1 MSVAWTLQGQAAKA
15 LDATV
20 RSLEALAVDSA
31 TLSIKS
37 LDVDE
42 FTFSISPQDVMTAT
56 IPELGQ
62 TVTLF
67 RNGSRFFHGHV
78 IDNPVTIQ
86 AGNQTT
92 SVVVAGPW
100 WWLERVNLTSTKTD
114 GTGATAERLSFVF
127 GTTSGGVDLKT
138 AIENLMDRAIALG
151 APFQRGT
158 VATFFQVP
166 RITLNQSTC
175 AQALA
180 ELIRLCP
187 DTMATFDYSTSPPT
201 LNVTRRATATVA
213 TLTVGTSPIESI
225 TIRPVYEMKVDR
237 VDLDYVTRDVQGR
250 TQYVNQGSGTA
261 ATGRNLRLNISGP
274 ELDTFLPNNL
284 FDSFPLQTAATAAA
298 GAPFKAWVIAK
309 NAELSALMLKY
320 SWTAA
325 TFPLGVST
333 GSVTNTTTAGQLGM
347 SGAFTF
353 YSLAPVILTSKGLV
367 ATLTGKNLI
376 LSDKPPEWAT
386 QYTVEEVTVVVDM
399 VYTSLNK
406 DVSAG
411 VTTNYAD
418 PTWFNDITWTTFASR
433 CWAIGSNS
441 SSYQTYSAYKKTV
454 EVKGYLIN
462 ASAPTVT
469 TIYRPADYTFLNPPA
484 GLAANLKAAQDF
496 VPYAGSIDLTE
507 EDAAG
512 TLYGGKVVNIASS
525 FSAYSTMK
533 ALVSSVTY
541 DIKNGGTA
549 IELGTP
555 PRLDFR
561 SFTDRIRRTPQDNIE
576 YL

>member
-261 ATGRNLRLNISGP
+261 ATGRNLSY
-274 ELDTFLPNNL
+274 
-284 FDSFPLQTAATAAA
+284 A
-298 GAPFKAWVIAK
+298 
-309 NAELSALMLKY
+309 MLC
-320 SWTAA
+320 
-325 TFPLGVST
+325 L
-333 GSVTNTTTAGQLGM
+333 
-347 SGAFTF
+347 
-353 YSLAPVILTSKGLV
+353 
-367 ATLTGKNLI
+367 
-376 LSDKPPEWAT
+376 
-386 QYTVEEVTVVVDM
+386 
-399 VYTSLNK
+399 
-406 DVSAG
+406 
-411 VTTNYAD
+411 
-418 PTWFNDITWTTFASR
+418 
-433 CWAIGSNS
+433 
-441 SSYQTYSAYKKTV
+441 
-454 EVKGYLIN
+454 
-462 ASAPTVT
+462 
-469 TIYRPADYTFLNPPA
+469 
-484 GLAANLKAAQDF
+484 
-496 VPYAGSIDLTE
+496 
-507 EDAAG
+507 
-512 TLYGGKVVNIASS
+512 
-525 FSAYSTMK
+525 
-533 ALVSSVTY
+533 
-541 DIKNGGTA
+541 
-549 IELGTP
+549 
-555 PRLDFR
+555 
-561 SFTDRIRRTPQDNIE
+561 
-576 YL
+576 